1 MEGSMK
7 DVQWV
12 DGVGL
17 FLIGT
22 HGQILHFDGSTWT
35 LEQQLEQGNF
45 STNIL
50 TTIHAVDAD
59 HIYAGHNSGTVYQRN
74 PGGTWTDL
82 ELNEGGFFGSGQ
94 ILDIRGQSPD
104 DLYFFTDRTI
114 RHFTGLAPTQN
125 TEYGRSVRGS
135 WKAADSAG
143 DQLFI
148 VDNQG
153 GVYQFDSST
162 SSLSPLAVSVGDYF
176 NGRLNGATAF
186 GSDGL
191 LLFGDGMH
199 YQDPAMALATSNG
212 SSINRFPVDQMPEG
226 ASHSANMIA
235 AATRSD
241 GEITVVFDDFQTG
254 RSGIYSKEA
263 DGWFRRQADYFAG
276 NGMQLN
282 YSSSNLLY
290 MCDSQRVAYWPN
302 PTSGAV
308 EILRLSLEEAAEERF
323 TALWSPDDNRVFV
336 GGHDGQIRR
345 WDGTNWQPKTTLPD
359 VEIGAL
365 TGDNDHVYAIAFDD
379 GSFGDTGHLWHRSP
393 AGTWT
398 EIPLIP
404 DLAVKPL
411 GFAKSRDEI
420 YFAYATPTNF
430 IGGGRTFITK
440 LQGASA
446 VPEVTGLSSQY
457 DAITSNA
464 AGDIFLLNASGHF
477 LTNREAPSTFAS
489 GIVPHQ
495 EDTWHGLES
504 AGIQI
509 TPSSSLDGH
518 SYFVG
523 WRSPGL
529 VSPELIPAHFQPGQ
543 EHWVLNHDNVIT
555 EENSP
560 EFRFRFA
567 YEPTLLPPSF
577 DPSHA
582 TMLRLDGSVWE
593 PVPAIVNEAEGYIE
607 TSTPTATS
615 TWVIAIDQRD
625 PITPSSLSIA
635 AAGTDSITLSWPADV
650 SQTLYSSINLEPGSW
665 VAVPETPTILGDLKT
680 LTISRA
686 DHRLFFR
693 LGD

>member
-1 MEGSMK
+1 MLQLNPSEHHLMKVRNSSPSSQSLIVKFVLILLASILAKPLSASLSEDWYFSSAYPTQISLNAVWAESENSVYVAGDGGAIFHWNGSSWSEMETPTERPLFSIHRSSNDNIWAVGGDSYQSTNDDRSVVLHYDGSSWQEMPVPVDWAGQRLTLSDVWVQSPTEVWTIIESYLSLFRWDGSQWIDVDFQGSIAGGFVEGSMK

-12 DGVGL
+12 DDVGL

-59 HIYAGHNSGTVYQRN
+59 HIYAGHNWGTVYQRN
-74 PGGTWTDL
+74 PD
-82 ELNEGGFFGSGQ
+82 
-94 ILDIRGQSPD
+94 
-104 DLYFFTDRTI
+104 
-114 RHFTGLAPTQN
+114 
-125 TEYGRSVRGS
+125 
-135 WKAADSAG
+135 
-143 DQLFI
+143 
-148 VDNQG
+148 
-153 GVYQFDSST
+153 
-162 SSLSPLAVSVGDYF
+162 
-176 NGRLNGATAF
+176 
-186 GSDGL
+186 
-191 LLFGDGMH
+191 
-199 YQDPAMALATSNG
+199 
-212 SSINRFPVDQMPEG
+212 
-226 ASHSANMIA
+226 
-235 AATRSD
+235 
-241 GEITVVFDDFQTG
+241 
-254 RSGIYSKEA
+254 
-263 DGWFRRQADYFAG
+263 
-276 NGMQLN
+276 
-282 YSSSNLLY
+282 
-290 MCDSQRVAYWPN
+290 
-302 PTSGAV
+302 
-308 EILRLSLEEAAEERF
+308 
-323 TALWSPDDNRVFV
+323 
-336 GGHDGQIRR
+336 
-345 WDGTNWQPKTTLPD
+345 
-359 VEIGAL
+359 
-365 TGDNDHVYAIAFDD
+365 
-379 GSFGDTGHLWHRSP
+379 
-393 AGTWT
+393 GTWT

-404 DLAVKPL
+404 DLAIKPI

-420 YFAYATPTNF
+420 YFAYASPTNF

-440 LQGASA
+440 LRGASA

-489 GIVPHQ
+489 GIVPFI
-495 EDTWHGLES
+495 EDTWHGLET

-577 DPSHA
+577 DPSRA
-582 TMLRLDGSVWE
+582 TMLRFDGSVWE
-593 PVPAIVNEAEGYIE
+593 PVPAIVNEAEGYME

-650 SQTLYSSINLEPGSW
+650 SQTLYSPINLEPGSW
-665 VAVPETPTILGDLKT
+665 VAVPETPTILGDRKT